1 MKIVLDWLKDYVDI
15 DLPTAELGHILT
27 MGGLEIESEE
37 WADLPGGGKKE
48 VLELNV
54 TPNRGYCLSHIGVA
68 REVASL
74 LNRVCRLPS
83 PNDEVEKVQGSGPV
97 AKKISAVIEEPALCP
112 RYALMV
118 VENVTPG
125 PSPAWLAE
133 RLQAVGLRPINN
145 IVDITNYVMMEYGQP
160 LHAFDL
166 SLLSGPR
173 IVVRRARQGEPF
185 AALDGSELKLGA
197 DALVIADAD
206 KPVALAGVMGGVNS
220 QISLNSKT
228 VALESACF
236 DPSAVRKASKKYGL
250 RSDSSYRFERGVDI
264 EGVIAAQSRAALLI
278 RELAGGTICAG
289 RIDLYPEPRA
299 VNPVP
304 LRVSRVNKVLGNRFS
319 RDRVETLLHR
329 LGMQVEKGG
338 GPDEIQVRVPSYRS
352 ALCREIDLVEE
363 IARLNGY
370 DSIEVARPA
379 AALNPVR
386 LSNKQICARKIRE
399 TLCHIGFSETVN
411 YSFLEGALAEEF
423 KSAMATSD
431 AIAIDLSNPISADLG
446 TMRSSLIPSLLKT
459 AARNL
464 SKGQKPVKIFELGS
478 SYLKTPQRG
487 DISEKTSFAALV
499 AGPRENSVWKDH
511 AGTYGFYD
519 LKGALET
526 VVSQFKLEL
535 EYRPVRK
542 EFLAPGRAVECLA
555 GGRSLGYLGEL
566 SPKQVRDWELG
577 PNPAV
582 FEIDLA
588 GVIAALPGTARFAS
602 IPKFPETYRDISIL
616 VDKSAP
622 SQSIAG
628 LIGEAGFP
636 LLSKVELYDCFEG
649 KKLPEGKKSLT
660 FALAFQSAEKT
671 LADDEVNPVFEKIVS
686 ALQDKYGASLRTA

>member
-15 DLPTAELGHILT
+15 GLSTEKLGHVLT

-37 WADLPGGGKKE
+37 WVELPGGGKTE

-74 LNRVCRLPS
+74 LDRERRLPS
-83 PNDEVEKVQGSGPV
+83 PDDEVEKVQGAGPV

-133 RLQAVGLRPINN
+133 RLLAVGLRPINN

-173 IVVRRARQGEPF
+173 IVVRRARANEPF
-185 AALDGSELKLGA
+185 VALDGSELKLGT

-206 KPVALAGVMGGVNS
+206 KPVALAGIMGGVNS
-220 QISLNSKT
+220 QISPDSKT

-264 EGVIAAQSRAALLI
+264 EGVIAAQSRAALLV

-289 RIDLYPEPRA
+289 RIDLYPAPRDA
-299 VNPVP
+299 KPVL
-304 LRVSRVNKVLGNRFS
+304 LRVSRVNKILGNRFS
-319 RDRVETLLHR
+319 RDRVENLLRR
-329 LGMQVEKGG
+329 LGMQIEKAASA
-338 GPDEIQVRVPSYRS
+338 DEIQVRVPSYRPT
-352 ALCREIDLVEE
+352 LCREIDLVEE
-363 IARLNGY
+363 VARLNGY
-370 DSIEVARPA
+370 DNIEVARPS
-379 AALNPVR
+379 AALNPAP
-386 LSNKQICARKIRE
+386 LSSKQTCARKIRE

-411 YSFLEGALAEEF
+411 YSFLEGPLAEEF

-431 AIAIDLSNPISADLG
+431 AIAINLSNPISADLG
-446 TMRSSLIPSLLKT
+446 TMRASLVPSLLKT

-464 SKGQKPVKIFELGS
+464 SKGQKPVKIFELGN
-478 SYLKTPQRG
+478 SYLKTPQHG
-487 DISEKTSFAALV
+487 DICEKTCFAALV
-499 AGPRENSVWKDH
+499 TGAHENSVWKDH
-511 AGTYGFYD
+511 STTYGFYD

-526 VVSQFKLEL
+526 VVSQLKLDL

-555 GGRSLGYLGEL
+555 SGRSVGYLGEL
-566 SPKQVRDWELG
+566 SPKQIRGWELG
-577 PNPAV
+577 PNAAV
-582 FEIDLA
+582 FEVDLA

-622 SQSIAG
+622 SKSVAD
-628 LIGEAGFP
+628 LIGEAGSP
-636 LLSKVELYDCFEG
+636 LISKVELYDCFEG

-671 LADDEVNPVFEKIVS
+671 LADDEVNPVFENIVN
-686 ALQDKYGASLRTA
+686 ALREKYGASLRTA